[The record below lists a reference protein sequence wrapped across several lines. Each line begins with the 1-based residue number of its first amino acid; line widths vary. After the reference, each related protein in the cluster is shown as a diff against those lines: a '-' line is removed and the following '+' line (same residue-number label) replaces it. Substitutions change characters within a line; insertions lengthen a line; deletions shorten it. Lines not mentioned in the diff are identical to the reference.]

1 MRAPEPDAAG
11 DAGDGSGTVEGL
23 SLFRRVTGG
32 ERRLSPRC
40 IADADDLASVVTQG
54 STDPKPRGARRK
66 RASLGRA
73 PGAAPGASWGPEVAA
88 WARREAAGPQSGF
101 ASAVAAAAVA
111 RSQQRR
117 TAGAPAAAPRGRG
130 APHAVAFENWPAP
143 RPAYGAVRALP
154 PPVAGG
160 VSLALSRDSFAGL
173 VVDTAREE
181 TASST
186 ASGLRLSYVDGA
198 TLRGRA
204 RRAAEPAPAPRAAP
218 VSAASTPAG
227 SVAHTPSSSA
237 PGSPAGGAG
246 RALFLDLRSHAAD
259 LGALRDVGARA
270 ARIVA
275 ATGCVVVLAS
285 STKPGHATVLHEF
298 LGDRLRV
305 AARVAVPLGGLASD
319 SERRVLEIL
328 QWLAGSERLHSWA
341 ALDLDGLRS
350 AYRSVA
356 RAAKAHPTFGGRFVA
371 AHHRLDDA
379 AERELVRQLLAD
391 ERASADDAF
400 ALPPRPPARAAA
412 VGGPRSI
419 LKRPAPPS
427 PGRGRPAAA
436 TVAIVRDAAPDSSEA
451 DAPRKERPRPIVVPA
466 PRPQAPSPALEGAE
480 NANSAPR
487 SPTSARTGRKLLRC
501 LDENTPT
508 SARSPFSRPANKKYR
523 ADAAADAAAAPPD
536 APLLPQLS
544 PFTKIAAI

>member
-32 ERRLSPRC
+32 ERQLSPRC

-66 RASLGRA
+66 RASPGRA
-73 PGAAPGASWGPEVAA
+73 PAAAPGVSWGPEVGGAAAA

-130 APHAVAFENWPAP
+130 APHAVAFESWPAP
-143 RPAYGAVRALP
+143 RQAYGAVRALP

-198 TLRGRA
+198 TLRGCA
-204 RRAAEPAPAPRAAP
+204 RRAADPAPALRAAP

-237 PGSPAGGAG
+237 PGSPAAGAG
-246 RALFLDLRSHAAD
+246 RALFLDLRSHATD
-259 LGALRDVGARA
+259 VGALRDVGARA
-270 ARIVA
+270 ARVVA

-285 STKPGHATVLHEF
+285 STKPAHATVLYDA

-328 QWLAGSERLHSWA
+328 QWLACSERLHSWA
-341 ALDLDGLRS
+341 ALDLDGLRG

-356 RAAKAHPTFGGRFVA
+356 RAAKANPTFGGRFVA
-371 AHHRLDDA
+371 ARRLDDA
-379 AERELVRQLLAD
+379 AEAELVRQLLAD
-391 ERASADDAF
+391 ERGSADDGV

-412 VGGPRSI
+412 VGRCAQ

-436 TVAIVRDAAPDSSEA
+436 TVAVVRDAAPGSPDA
-451 DAPRKERPRPIVVPA
+451 DGPRKERPRPIVVPA

-487 SPTSARTGRKLLRC
+487 SPASGRAGRKLLRC

-508 SARSPFSRPANKKYR
+508 ERSPFSRPANKHFR
-523 ADAAADAAAAPPD
+523 AAAADAAAAPPD

-544 PFTKIAAI
+544 PFTKVAAI